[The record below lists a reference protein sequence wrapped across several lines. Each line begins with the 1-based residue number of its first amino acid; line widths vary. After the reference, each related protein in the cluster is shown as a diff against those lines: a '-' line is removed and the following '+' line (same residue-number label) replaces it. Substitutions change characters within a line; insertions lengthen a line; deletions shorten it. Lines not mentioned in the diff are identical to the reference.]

1 MTLPIPSSSVTTA
14 DELPGYRITQ
24 SFGVSE
30 GVAIT
35 TWTGFLPEAQRN
47 ALKRVI
53 SDAFVEMIHVAASH
67 GANAIIGLRYAMPSS
82 ADERIVI
89 AYGTA
94 VHVEKLP

>member
-1 MTLPIPSSSVTTA
+1 MNLPIPSSCISTT
-14 DELPGYRITQ
+14 DQLPGYRVTQ
-24 SFGVSE
+24 SLGVSE

-35 TWTGFLPEAQRN
+35 NWTGFLPDAQRN

-67 GANAIIGLRYAMPSS
+67 GANAILGLRYTMPSGE
-82 ADERIVI
+82 DERIVI

-94 VHVEKLP
+94 VKVEKNS